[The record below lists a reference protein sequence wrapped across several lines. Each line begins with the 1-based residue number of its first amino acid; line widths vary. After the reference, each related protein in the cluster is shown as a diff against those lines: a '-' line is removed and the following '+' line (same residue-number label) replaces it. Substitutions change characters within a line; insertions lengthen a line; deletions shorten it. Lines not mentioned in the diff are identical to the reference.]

1 MKSRPM
7 TSIRRFKSGP
17 FSILALMIS
26 GLIISGLMISTAPA
40 HADMPVTYRDDG
52 RSLFSVSA
60 PDFWTVRAGGAREL
74 AASGDA
80 AQGVARVIGMHPV
93 SEPRVWV
100 GFVSP
105 QGVRSFDQAA
115 QYLRDIGPFL
125 VKSPQVDSRKSL
137 KVGGLAAKSIAGHG
151 RRKGKA
157 VNFTALMIALPNGRM
172 AISVT
177 VIEAGADPAIT
188 TDVNAIYNS
197 FRAIR

>member
-1 MKSRPM
+1 M
-7 TSIRRFKSGP
+7 TSTSRSKFGQ
-17 FSILALMIS
+17 FSILAL
-26 GLIISGLMISTAPA
+26 IISSLMISTAPA
-40 HADMPVTYRDDG
+40 YADMPVTYQDDG
-52 RSLFSVSA
+52 RSLFRVSA
-60 PDFWTVRAGGAREL
+60 PDFWTVRAGGTREL
-74 AASGDA
+74 AAPGDA

-105 QGVRSFDQAA
+105 QGVRSFDDAA
-115 QYLRDIGPFL
+115 EYLRDIGPFL

-137 KVGGLAAKSIAGHG
+137 RIGGLAAKSIAGAG

-172 AISVT
+172 AISVA

-188 TDVNAIYNS
+188 ADVNAIYNS